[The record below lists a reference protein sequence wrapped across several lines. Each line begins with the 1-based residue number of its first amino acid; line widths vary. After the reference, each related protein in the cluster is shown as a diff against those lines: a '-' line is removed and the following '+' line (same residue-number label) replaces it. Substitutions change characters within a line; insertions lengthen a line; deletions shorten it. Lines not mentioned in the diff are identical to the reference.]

1 MTKPSD
7 KVNITVYSVIAV
19 HTSSVLFSWPTVQ
32 LVVPV
37 ISPSGDQHVQLTL
50 GLAPAA
56 HFQSFIHNCDNEYY
70 NLPNPIIALRA

>member
-1 MTKPSD
+1 MTRLWD
-7 KVNITVYSVIAV
+7 RVNITVDSVITV
-19 HTSSVLFSWPTVQ
+19 HTSSILLSWPPVQ

-37 ISPSGDQHVQLTL
+37 ISPSSDPHIQLTL

-70 NLPNPIIALRA
+70 NLPNPTIALRA